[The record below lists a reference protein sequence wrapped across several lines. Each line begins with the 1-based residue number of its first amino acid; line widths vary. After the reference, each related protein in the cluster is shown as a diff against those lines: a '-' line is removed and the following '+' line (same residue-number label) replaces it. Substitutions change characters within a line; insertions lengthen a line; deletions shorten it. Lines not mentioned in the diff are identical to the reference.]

1 MNKKKIRKNLETLYK
16 EKLSLQMKLGQTN
29 Q

>member
-1 MNKKKIRKNLETLYK
+1 MNKKKIRKYSETLYK